1 MRLVLIPLLVLVAT
15 VRAETDVDVNDEA
28 VELNRRLLD
37 QLLGGLLGGGGGG
50 GLLGGILG
58 GNNGSGLLGGL
69 LGGSNGLLGGLL
81 GGDGGLVSGVLGE
94 KGLVGS
100 LLGPN
105 GPVGGILNSLVGP
118 LVDQLL
124 GPKGL
129 LAGLGLNKG
138 LVGNLVK
145 TLSQTLG
152 LDVGEILE
160 IVGKILCLI
169 RKLGLGVVI
178 QLVKILQLDVLLSL
192 NNFLCNANGS
202 RLFDLNVVVNGT
214 AQIGGIDCLL
224 NTVTSVVG
232 LDYLLPSVKS
242 ILGTG
247 LNEKCKT
254 PAGNSLI
261 KGVFDLLGKVLN
273 PELVKRVV
281 VLLNAVDLTDLT
293 VSVPKILKALECLLE
308 YFGVGLK
315 LDFLLNL
322 LNVVGLKAVIGAEV
336 QFCNSTNAGLKADAL
351 LNLNGI
357 VGLDIVGAL
366 VKSLGISPLLDIIT
380 KITTELGQITL
391 DVLRVVLCL
400 IDSLG
405 LKVVLDLFNT
415 LNVTAILG
423 LSAVTCSQQG
433 TPALLSAA
441 VQVCRGPTTPEC
453 EAAIQVAFDSNPC
466 ADVCGACEQLVS
478 ISVEYQAASTSC
490 LDKCSLDCPAYLS
503 GSATV
508 TTPAP
513 GSGGIGSGR

>member
-15 VRAETDVDVNDEA
+15 VRAETDVNDEA

-37 QLLGGLLGGGGGG
+37 QLLGGLLGGGSGG
-50 GLLGGILG
+50 
-58 GNNGSGLLGGL
+58 GLLGGL
-69 LGGSNGLLGGLL
+69 LGGEGGLLGGLLGGGNKTSLLGGLL
-81 GGDGGLVSGVLGE
+81 GGDGGLLGGVLGE
-94 KGLVGS
+94 KGLLGS

-169 RKLGLGVVI
+169 KKLGLGVVI

-261 KGVFDLLGKVLN
+261 KGVFDLLGNVLN

-336 QFCNSTNAGLKADAL
+336 QFL
-351 LNLNGI
+351 
-357 VGLDIVGAL
+357 
-366 VKSLGISPLLDIIT
+366 
-380 KITTELGQITL
+380 
-391 DVLRVVLCL
+391 
-400 IDSLG
+400 
-405 LKVVLDLFNT
+405 
-415 LNVTAILG
+415 
-423 LSAVTCSQQG
+423 
-433 TPALLSAA
+433 
-441 VQVCRGPTTPEC
+441 
-453 EAAIQVAFDSNPC
+453 
-466 ADVCGACEQLVS
+466 QL
-478 ISVEYQAASTSC
+478 Y
-490 LDKCSLDCPAYLS
+490 
-503 GSATV
+503 
-508 TTPAP
+508 
-513 GSGGIGSGR
+513 